1 MDARNPD
8 EIVVAGLTP
17 NKRRNSPFDS
27 NHRGNSLILL
37 IDLAIL
43 GYLAY
48 LLADAGVQMFNSY
61 IVNGVLFVQF
71 GLDTEQG
78 RNGLTGLQL
87 EY

>member
-48 LLADAGVQMFNSY
+48 LLADAGRKRAIGKRFEMPFF
-61 IVNGVLFVQF
+61 GVA
-71 GLDTEQG
+71 
-78 RNGLTGLQL
+78 R
-87 EY
+87 